1 MFEWM
6 VWLAFAGVLVVF
18 ELVTG
23 TFYLLMIAI
32 GMALGGVAA
41 FAGLTLPAQFLVA
54 AIVGIVA
61 TGLLH
66 QSRFGGPGR
75 PNAASDPNVNL
86 DIGQT
91 IRIDVWTNGHARALH
106 RGALWDVDL
115 APGGR
120 AEAGVYRIVEL
131 QGSRLIVVNT

>member
-1 MFEWM
+1 M
-6 VWLAFAGVLVVF
+6 LVVF
-18 ELVTG
+18 ELATG

-32 GMALGGVAA
+32 SVAIGGVAA
-41 FAGLTLPAQFLVA
+41 LAGLTLPGQFLVA

-66 QSRFGGPGR
+66 QSRLGGPSR

-91 IRIDVWTNGHARALH
+91 IRIDV
-106 RGALWDVDL
+106 
-115 APGGR
+115 
-120 AEAGVYRIVEL
+120 
-131 QGSRLIVVNT
+131 